1 MLSWLTIEGR
11 LRPEEIRYVDVG
23 AAHPFALSN
32 TYLMYSLG
40 GSGVLI
46 DPDPDHVAH
55 LSDARP
61 RDTAILAGVAF
72 DERHQGTLIR
82 FQTPVFNT
90 FSEEQ
95 AAKVVAASKTWG
107 QGQEQTIRDRIE
119 VTLVPLDEILARMGT
134 VHFLSIDAEGV
145 DFQILKSID
154 FSKNRPWMI
163 CIEASRPIGEMS
175 AVLERHGYKFMS
187 RTPDNTLFLLAPFP
201 SNPGMVTN

>member
-1 MLSWLTIEGR
+1 MSPGQFEEGGGGEGELRTFPGRSAGMSRSSFTRLAVPFAADPAADLLRRSYSGHGEDAYVLSWLTIEGR

-107 QGQEQTIRDRIE
+107 
-119 VTLVPLDEILARMGT
+119 
-134 VHFLSIDAEGV
+134 
-145 DFQILKSID
+145 
-154 FSKNRPWMI
+154 
-163 CIEASRPIGEMS
+163 
-175 AVLERHGYKFMS
+175 
-187 RTPDNTLFLLAPFP
+187 
-201 SNPGMVTN
+201 